1 MKNLH
6 YLNRYFWKYRGRL
19 VLGTFFIVLAN
30 LFNVYAP
37 ILVGEGVDFLV
48 ESLSAVR
55 QIKTTGLSASVE
67 TPSSLQALIGM
78 EGALPL
84 TIENYTSSITTIGLW
99 LALGYV
105 VMFALKGVFLFYQR
119 QTIIVMSRHIEY
131 DLKNEIYSHYQ
142 KLDTSFYKSHRTGDL
157 MNRISEDVNRVR
169 MYLGPAVMYTI
180 NLVVL
185 IVMCIVV
192 MMKIDV
198 ELTLYTLSPLP
209 FMMIGIFYVSQIIN
223 KKTDRVQ
230 QQQSL
235 LSTMVQESFSG
246 IRVLKAFHRENYFI
260 RRFTE
265 ESNDYKKKQLQ
276 LVKTDALFMP
286 VILVLVGLSTL
297 LTLYVGANKVMTGEI
312 TYGTIVQ
319 FVFYVNQLT
328 WPFASVG
335 WVSSLVQKAE
345 ASQARINEFLTTE
358 SKLKNGT
365 LPITQAFEHLSF
377 HDVSFTYPESGV
389 QAVKNVS
396 FELKAGETLGIIG
409 RTGSGKTS
417 LTQLLIRLYD
427 PTSGEIRVNGKNVRS
442 LDLTQWRDKVRVVPQ
457 DVFLFSDTIENNIRF
472 GTAKSTFEEV
482 EIAAK
487 RADIHSTIIG
497 FPQGYKTLLG
507 ERGINLS
514 GGQKQRVSLARA
526 FIKEPEVLLLDD
538 SLSALDTQTEDTI
551 LTGLRSASNQG
562 ACLIIAHRI
571 SSIKNADRIL
581 VMDNGSI
588 IESGTHESLIA
599 LGGEYASI
607 FRLQQLERE
616 Q

>member
-1 MKNLH
+1 MKNLN

-55 QIKTTGLSASVE
+55 QIKTTGLNASVE

-192 MMKIDV
+192 MMKIDI

-246 IRVLKAFHRENYFI
+246 IRVLKAFHRENYFV

-396 FELKAGETLGIIG
+396 FELHAGETVGIIG
-409 RTGSGKTS
+409 RTGSGKTT

-442 LDLTQWRDKVRVVPQ
+442 LDLNQWRDKVRVVPQ

-472 GTAKSTFEEV
+472 GTATSTFEEV

-551 LTGLRSASNQG
+551 LTSLHTASNQG